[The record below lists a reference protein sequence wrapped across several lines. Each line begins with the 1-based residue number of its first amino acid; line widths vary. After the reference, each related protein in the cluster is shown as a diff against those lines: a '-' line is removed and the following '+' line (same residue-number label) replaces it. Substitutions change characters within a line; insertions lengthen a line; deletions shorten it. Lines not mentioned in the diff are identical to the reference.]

1 MMTSLRK
8 TPLSR
13 RARSSL
19 VTVMRPLQGGAGYWI
34 NLEVRGQKFPRQDRY
49 APPPPPAGQFVRG
62 ADVPGGK
69 LLQAGDVD
77 DGLLANLLVSAR
89 SPRLL
94 NTNTRIIL
102 FKMKN
107 AAPNDSE
114 REHPAPSS
122 GLVILLC

>member
-49 APPPPPAGQFVRG
+49 ARPPAGQYGRG

-69 LLQAGDVD
+69 LLQAGDAD

-94 NTNTRIIL
+94 NTTNT
-102 FKMKN
+102 
-107 AAPNDSE
+107 
-114 REHPAPSS
+114 
-122 GLVILLC
+122 

>member
-49 APPPPPAGQFVRG
+49 ARSPHPAGQYGRG

-77 DGLLANLLVSAR
+77 DLLVSAR

-94 NTNTRIIL
+94 NTTNTRIIL

-107 AAPNDSE
+107 AGPNDSE
-114 REHPAPSS
+114 REHSAPSS